1 MKTIIRDAKRDDMPK
16 VLALIKELADFEK
29 ESEAVE
35 MTVNDLETHG
45 FGTHPAFTCF
55 VADSGKEII
64 GIALVYFRFSTWKGP
79 IIHLE
84 DLIVSEKSRG
94 TGVGTALYSRVME
107 YAAEQGVKRVSWE
120 VLSWNTPAIDFYE
133 KSGAKILD
141 DWNVVHMDQKG
152 LTTFLKK

>member
-1 MKTIIRDAKRDDMPK
+1 MKTIIRNARQEDMRA
-16 VLALIKELADFEK
+16 VLTLIQELADFEK
-29 ESEAVE
+29 EPEAVDI
-35 MTVNDLETHG
+35 TVSVLETHG
-45 FGTHPAFTCF
+45 FGSHPSFQCF
-55 VADSGKEII
+55 VAEEEEGIV

-84 DLIVSEKSRG
+84 DLMVSEKKRG
-94 TGVGTALYSRVME
+94 AGIGAALYRRVME

-120 VLSWNTPAIDFYE
+120 VLDWNTPAIDFYE

-141 DWNVVHMDQKG
+141 GWHVVQMDEKG